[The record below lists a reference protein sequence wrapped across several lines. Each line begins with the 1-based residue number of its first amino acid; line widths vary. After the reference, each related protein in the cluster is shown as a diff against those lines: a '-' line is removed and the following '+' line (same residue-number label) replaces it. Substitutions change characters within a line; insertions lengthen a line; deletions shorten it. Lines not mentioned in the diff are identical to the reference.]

1 MAEELVREL
10 SRMLQGAED
19 AQRQATGMGITFDIR
34 HGDTFGLGGLDAQE
48 KFRTFKSFHLM
59 EKEAILEAILRNDL
73 GKLRESMD
81 TQAKDFAE
89 QTEALMRETYDKAV
103 ETTGNKVTFP
113 KEGSLS
119 DAYLEALRTAEFTVV
134 GEGQV
139 IPPVIYVDDPAQQAE
154 YDQRL
159 KEEMRKPE
167 FRVRLEEVRREG
179 VAKAIRKERERLSRY
194 EGAGE
199 TDDG

>member
-1 MAEELVREL
+1 MAEELMREL

-19 AQRQATGMGITFDIR
+19 AQRQGTGMGITFDIR

-59 EKEAILEAILRNDL
+59 EKEAILRNDL

-89 QTEALMRETYDKAV
+89 QTEAMMRETYDKAV

-119 DAYLEALRTAEFTVV
+119 DAYLEALRTGEFTVV
-134 GEGQV
+134 GEGQA
-139 IPPVIYVDDPAQQAE
+139 IPPVIYFDDPAQQAE
-154 YDQRL
+154 FDQKL
-159 KEEMRKPE
+159 EEEMRKPE
-167 FRVRLEEVRREG
+167 FRVRLEEVLREG

-199 TDDG
+199 ADDG